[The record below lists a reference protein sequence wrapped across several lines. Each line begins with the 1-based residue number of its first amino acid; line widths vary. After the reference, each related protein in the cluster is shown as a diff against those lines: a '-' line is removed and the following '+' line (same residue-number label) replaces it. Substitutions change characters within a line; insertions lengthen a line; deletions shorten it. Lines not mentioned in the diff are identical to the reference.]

1 MRMDNVTTTM
11 DGEVQNTTKTSFKW
25 EDPRSW
31 FARLPLV
38 YLFMFLV
45 AVYIFSAHRAENKVR
60 EIQKLQADLTELKWE
75 YTSINSSWIY
85 SSTRSQVAEKVAPLE
100 LKWTSRSPILIE
112 AAKRSN

>member
-1 MRMDNVTTTM
+1 MRPDNVTTTM
-11 DGEVQNTTKTSFKW
+11 DEKVQKTGKTGFQW

-45 AVYIFSAHRAENKVR
+45 AVYIFSAHKAENKVR
-60 EIQKLQADLTELKWE
+60 EIQSLQADLTELKWE
-75 YTSINSSWIY
+75 YTSLNSNWIY

-100 LKWTSRSPILIE
+100 LKWTSRAPILIE
-112 AAKRSN
+112 ASKRSN